1 MAEEVGGA
9 VPIWKKEI
17 FVDPY
22 TTHVELARR
31 LAGRYQAKMR
41 FVHGVGWFI
50 WDKTHWS
57 FDITKRVQ
65 GLAKGLVDSLVDQA
79 KRASREEARGLVGV
93 IRAVGKASGI
103 RSVLE
108 LAESEDGFST
118 EVTDLDM
125 SPEFLACANGTINL
139 ETGEFLDAHWNPE
152 HMLTRCCPAD
162 YVEGATDERFG
173 SILDHLIPDEA
184 GRLWLQKAVGYSV
197 LGNPREDKIF
207 YLVGPTAAGKGTFL
221 AALHAAL
228 GEYFTN
234 ARMESF
240 CVQQGNDPSK
250 ARSDLHR
257 LIQTRMVV
265 ADEIRRGFKFDAGV
279 LKNIAGGGWL
289 LCRTLR
295 QPEVLAPVTFV
306 LWVVANPGDLPKLP
320 ADDDAIWRRVVQFHI
335 GGSIPKD
342 ERDPNFRDKVVK
354 ETSFRSAVLA
364 WVVQGATRYLL
375 EGLGDPPE
383 SVSEATQKLR
393 DDMNTF
399 GPLLELLK
407 FGKSYITSKDTVRA
421 LAEDALGWKPTPKAL
436 KGALDR
442 AAALEGVDLTRSS
455 VKVQA
460 LAPDGGTKTLAA
472 WRGVGIA
479 DLPTGDAGH

>member
-9 VPIWKKEI
+9 VPIWQKEI

-31 LAGRYQAKMR
+31 LAARYQAKTR

-57 FDITKRVQ
+57 LDATKRVQ

-79 KRASREEARGLVGV
+79 KRASPEEARGLVGV
-93 IRAVGKASGI
+93 IRAAGKASGV

-108 LAESEDGFST
+108 LAESENGFST
-118 EVTDLDM
+118 EVTDLDV

-139 ETGEFLDAHWNPE
+139 ETGEFMDACWNPE

-162 YVEGATDERFG
+162 YVEGATDARFD
-173 SILDHLIPDEA
+173 SMLEHLIPDEDA
-184 GRLWLQKAVGYSV
+184 RLWLQKAVGYSV
-197 LGNPREDKIF
+197 LGKPIEDKIF

-221 AALHAAL
+221 AALQSAL
-228 GEYFTN
+228 GNYFTN
-234 ARMESF
+234 ARMETF

-279 LKNIAGGGWL
+279 LKNVAGGGSL

-295 QPEVLAPVTFV
+295 QAEVLAPVTFV

-342 ERDPNFRDKVVK
+342 ERDPSFRDKVVK
-354 ETSFRSAVLA
+354 AVGFRSAVLA

-375 EGLGDPPE
+375 QGLGDPPG

-393 DDMNTF
+393 DEMDSF
-399 GPLLELLK
+399 GPLLELLE
-407 FGKSYITSKDTVRA
+407 FGDAYITAKDKVRA

-436 KGALDR
+436 KRALDR
-442 AAALEGVDLTRSS
+442 AAELEGRELTRSS
-455 VKVQA
+455 FKVQV
-460 LAPDGGTKTLAA
+460 PSTDGGTKTKTLQA
-472 WRGVGIA
+472 WRGVGIV
-479 DLPTGDAGH
+479 DLSRD